1 MSWTK
6 TPLPLSSPLLASSSV
21 STAKVKTLLLNSST
35 WTIRI
40 KNVKKSDE
48 GTYHCNAAEGSNA
61 TLISDHV
68 FIRVTGTFKLKEV

>member
-21 STAKVKTLLLNSST
+21 STAKIKTLLLNSST
-35 WTIRI
+35 WAIQI
-40 KNVKKSDE
+40 ESVKKSDE

-61 TLISDHV
+61 TLISDRV
-68 FIRVTGTFKLKEV
+68 FIKVTGRYI